1 VAIPRQS
8 SDVYRK
14 RTRSAGSGRRTDLA
28 IQVDGLREFRR
39 ALKSVSPEA
48 EKEVRDTLR
57 TFGNRALAK
66 AKRNSPV
73 SPKTKM
79 VKGQPVAPGSLRDSI
94 KVSVTQREA
103 ALYSNSPYAR
113 AHEWG
118 AGGRGNSQMRP
129 KGVPIKIPRSQMLG
143 NAVYF
148 YRNTLGYELAN
159 LVDKSAEKY
168 GIETGPTVR
177 QSRYGGGRI
186 ISATR

>member
-1 VAIPRQS
+1 MAIPRQS
-8 SDVYRK
+8 SDVYRRRAPRASK
-14 RTRSAGSGRRTDLA
+14 RRDLA
-28 IQVDGLREFRR
+28 IQVEGLSAFRR

-48 EKEVRDTLR
+48 EKEFRTALR
-57 TFGNRALAK
+57 TFGKRSLAK
-66 AKRNSPV
+66 ARTNSPV
-73 SPKTKM
+73 RT
-79 VKGQPVAPGSLRDSI
+79 GALRKSI
-94 KVSVTQREA
+94 KLSVTQREA
-103 ALYSNSPYAR
+103 ALYSNSPYAQ

-118 AGGRGNSQMRP
+118 SKGASNSQVRP
-129 KGVPIKIPRSQMLG
+129 RGVPIEIPRSQMLG

-159 LVDKSAEKY
+159 VMDKSAEKY

>member
-1 VAIPRQS
+1 MAIPRQPS
-8 SDVYRK
+8 SVYR
-14 RTRSAGSGRRTDLA
+14 RQAGSAGTLSGRRRDLA
-28 IQVDGLREFRR
+28 IQVEGLAAFRR

-48 EKEVRDTLR
+48 EKEFRTALR
-57 TFGNRALAK
+57 TFGKRALTK
-66 AKRNSPV
+66 ARSNSPV
-73 SPKTKM
+73 RTGALQK
-79 VKGQPVAPGSLRDSI
+79 SI
-94 KVSVTQREA
+94 KLSVTQREA

-118 AGGRGNSQMRP
+118 TKGGANSQVRP
-129 KGVPIKIPRSQMLG
+129 RGVPIEIPRSQMLG

-177 QSRYGGGRI
+177 RSRWGGGTI